1 MASTVL
7 KRHLWGAALGC
18 LLLSCLLSG
27 QAVAVDINTATRAEL
42 EQLNGLGVST
52 AARVLDER
60 AKAPFADWADL
71 SRRVKG
77 IKAQRVAQLRQQ
89 GVTVNGQ
96 GAPNPDISSGRPR

>member
-1 MASTVL
+1 MGDQMMLTVL
-7 KRHLWGAALGC
+7 LRRHALFFALC
-18 LLLSCLLSG
+18 LCLS
-27 QAVAVDINTATRAEL
+27 APAHAIDINTANRAEL

-77 IKAQRVAQLRQQ
+77 IKAQRMEQLRQQ

-96 GAPNPDISSGRPR
+96 SAPELESKK

>member
-1 MASTVL
+1 MVI
-7 KRHLWGAALGC
+7 RAAHRC
-18 LLLSCLLSG
+18 ALLCAAGLFLNTPVWALE
-27 QAVAVDINTATRAEL
+27 INTANRAEL

-77 IKAQRVAQLRQQ
+77 IKVQRVEQLRQQ

-96 GAPNPDISSGRPR
+96 SAPELESRK